1 LPVAAVFLKA
11 VLEIPRW
18 IVEHKLE
25 KNLVNDVEKWGLWIL
40 EELRKDPAIR
50 ELYDED
56 VAVYIGTW
64 EVKCPYCGRYTPLV
78 GNWWLARVKDKKKY
92 KALAWMKP
100 VKNQDGVSIE
110 VVEIVDPL
118 ELETAKTITRGKRAV
133 GVKTSRGEYIV
144 GDPRLSG
151 EPNINARRTDA
162 TCLNCYSKL
171 KGTKD
176 KWIIKDALKEWNTNL
191 EKYLKGEIT
200 LEELKQTRAKPRIL
214 VKVKTTSKQLIFE
227 PATQQD
233 NEKLW
238 KALEKL
244 KQIWRDPDIPTE
256 PLPPYGSRG
265 MGGDLKTVIWGLDKW
280 YKHFNPR
287 QLLTLVKLVKLI
299 REAGRRVE
307 EEKLKQGWDKE
318 KAHKYAEAITTYL
331 AIALCKHGDF
341 NSIVSHWT
349 ITWLIPNEALAMR
362 GIAMVWNWGEYSPY
376 SSKMTG
382 TYPRNIE
389 KIIESLRY
397 LINAVSG
404 SSSRVEVVL
413 DDATVLSK
421 LRDEKFDLVITDPPY
436 RDDVPYAELSDFYY
450 VWLKRALSNSNGAS
464 LVPRFYQDFFFPGG
478 VEVSTQWEWFASREV
493 SLSTGRCVF
502 FGEGAG
508 KDECERVYRR
518 KLSESFKSI
527 VSRLKED
534 GLLVTYFAQSSPE
547 AWISLIEAGLSSN
560 LYPFTAF
567 PVITESEE
575 SVVARGKSAI
585 TASIVIAWRRIQPG
599 YPLDVST
606 SYSELVETASK
617 DLDSIAKALS
627 SASGDV
633 VSELYGVTI
642 YVMAYARVLSLLTMN
657 GRPVK
662 AGKQLSTEEIV
673 KLASEILAQAYAK
686 ASGAQLSNGDAIFY
700 YLVKRVFPRSPE
712 GRRLASSGDLVLLSY
727 GLSDV
732 QRAKV
737 LDEFVRKGILRV
749 RGKEKETEVASR
761 ETYILVEPRK
771 SNDELE
777 LGEVLKL
784 HGVYPENPAT
794 LKSPVH
800 VLHALMLYSL
810 KPRDVFYKYYEKL
823 YSYNPVLVSEAV
835 ELAKALSTLGGD
847 PESELASRVLEYLG
861 SRTMNTRRRGGLLDF
876 TRG

>member
-1 LPVAAVFLKA
+1 MNSAFLESSKIPVEVINIACSKEKGPGRPPFWEMVFWWTRKPLASARAIILASLLPEDYDPQRFIKIVYPSYMGKGKFSKTPHFLNPDLRLLDKSIHERIRRVKLLDPFAGFGSIPLEAVRIGIGEVVACELLPVAAVFLKA

-171 KGTKD
+171 KGTRD

-214 VKVKTTSKQLIFE
+214 VKVKTTIKQLIFE

-244 KQIWRDPDIPTE
+244 KQIWGDPDIPTE
-256 PLPPYGSRG
+256 PLPSYDQEFARTH
-265 MGGDLKTVIWGLDKW
+265 LWGFDKW
-280 YKHFNPR
+280 FKFFNPR

-307 EEKLKQGWDKE
+307 EEKLKQGWNKE

-331 AIALCKHGDF
+331 AVGLVNYTRH
-341 NSIVSHWT
+341 NNLVTHWEGAS
-349 ITWLIPNEALAMR
+349 WQPVRHSMAMR
-362 GIAMVWNWGEYSPY
+362 GIAMQWNWCDANPY
-376 SSKMTG
+376 NEKSLVSFQYFNGK
-382 TYPRNIE
+382 NIE
-389 KIIESLRY
+389 GLQY

-413 DDATVLSK
+413 DDATVLGK
-421 LRDEKFDLVITDPPY
+421 LGDEKFDLIVTDPPY
-436 RDDVPYAELSDFYY
+436 RDDVAYTELSDFYY
-450 VWLKRALSNSNGAS
+450 VWLKRALSDSNGAS
-464 LVPRFYQDFFFPGG
+464 LVPRFYQDFFFSGG

-508 KDECERVYRR
+508 EDECERVYRR

-534 GLLVTYFAQSSPE
+534 GLLVTYFAQSSPN

-560 LYPFTAF
+560 LCPFTAF

-575 SVVARGKSAI
+575 NIVARGKSAI

-606 SYSELVETASK
+606 SYSELVETASRE
-617 DLDSIAKALS
+617 LDSIAKALS
-627 SASGDV
+627 SASGGV
-633 VSELYGVTI
+633 VSELYG
-642 YVMAYARVLSLLTMN
+642 
-657 GRPVK
+657 
-662 AGKQLSTEEIV
+662 
-673 KLASEILAQAYAK
+673 
-686 ASGAQLSNGDAIFY
+686 
-700 YLVKRVFPRSPE
+700 
-712 GRRLASSGDLVLLSY
+712 
-727 GLSDV
+727 
-732 QRAKV
+732 
-737 LDEFVRKGILRV
+737 
-749 RGKEKETEVASR
+749 
-761 ETYILVEPRK
+761 
-771 SNDELE
+771 
-777 LGEVLKL
+777 
-784 HGVYPENPAT
+784 
-794 LKSPVH
+794 
-800 VLHALMLYSL
+800 
-810 KPRDVFYKYYEKL
+810 
-823 YSYNPVLVSEAV
+823 
-835 ELAKALSTLGGD
+835 
-847 PESELASRVLEYLG
+847 
-861 SRTMNTRRRGGLLDF
+861 
-876 TRG
+876 

>member
-1 LPVAAVFLKA
+1 
-11 VLEIPRW
+11 
-18 IVEHKLE
+18 
-25 KNLVNDVEKWGLWIL
+25 
-40 EELRKDPAIR
+40 
-50 ELYDED
+50 
-56 VAVYIGTW
+56 
-64 EVKCPYCGRYTPLV
+64 
-78 GNWWLARVKDKKKY
+78 
-92 KALAWMKP
+92 
-100 VKNQDGVSIE
+100 
-110 VVEIVDPL
+110 
-118 ELETAKTITRGKRAV
+118 
-133 GVKTSRGEYIV
+133 
-144 GDPRLSG
+144 
-151 EPNINARRTDA
+151 
-162 TCLNCYSKL
+162 
-171 KGTKD
+171 
-176 KWIIKDALKEWNTNL
+176 
-191 EKYLKGEIT
+191 
-200 LEELKQTRAKPRIL
+200 
-214 VKVKTTSKQLIFE
+214 
-227 PATQQD
+227 
-233 NEKLW
+233 
-238 KALEKL
+238 
-244 KQIWRDPDIPTE
+244 
-256 PLPPYGSRG
+256 
-265 MGGDLKTVIWGLDKW
+265 
-280 YKHFNPR
+280 
-287 QLLTLVKLVKLI
+287 
-299 REAGRRVE
+299 
-307 EEKLKQGWDKE
+307 
-318 KAHKYAEAITTYL
+318 
-331 AIALCKHGDF
+331 
-341 NSIVSHWT
+341 
-349 ITWLIPNEALAMR
+349 
-362 GIAMVWNWGEYSPY
+362 
-376 SSKMTG
+376 
-382 TYPRNIE
+382 
-389 KIIESLRY
+389 
-397 LINAVSG
+397 
-404 SSSRVEVVL
+404 
-413 DDATVLSK
+413 ATVLGK
-421 LRDEKFDLVITDPPY
+421 LGDEKFDLIVTDPPY

-450 VWLKRALSNSNGAS
+450 VWLKRALSDSNGAS
-464 LVPRFYQDFFFPGG
+464 LVPRFYQDFFFSGG

-502 FGEGAG
+502 FGEGSG
-508 KDECERVYRR
+508 EDECERVYRR

-527 VSRLKED
+527 ASRLKED
-534 GLLVTYFAQSSPE
+534 GLLVTYFAQSSPN

-575 SVVARGKSAI
+575 NIVARGKSAI

-606 SYSELVETASK
+606 SYSELVETASRE
-617 DLDSIAKALS
+617 LDSIAKALS
-627 SASGDV
+627 SASGGV

-686 ASGAQLSNGDAIFY
+686 ASGAQLSSGDAIFY
-700 YLVKRVFPRSPE
+700 YLVKKVFPRSPE
-712 GRRLASSGDLVLLSY
+712 GRRLASSSDLILLSY

-749 RGKEKETEVASR
+749 HGKEEETEVASR

-835 ELAKALSTLGGD
+835 ELAKALSTLDGD
-847 PESELASRVLEYLG
+847 PESELALRVLEYLG